1 MLHSNGKTTAFDRKP
16 ITPIPDY
23 STDFTDYAHP
33 SPTSITSTTIRVPYK
48 NCPGTYSST
57 LPHRISIRHVHT
69 SSIAP
74 LLFHRRSGEFTNK
87 PIDNFPA
94 LLHRLRMDTPLF
106 QRTPIRSLPVDD
118 VGNFRCERCI
128 DPVSPEKLQCRRA
141 DHPRKNTLHPTQ
153 NHQGCRTASHN
164 LIRDKGSTQK
174 FRLFGQQSVQVR
186 NTPAIKRPYSRP
198 VSNHARTIFC
208 RKKINNPLPFQ
219 ILHSSSSFHR
229 FTRVDHPFSTPVT
242 THSPTAAP
250 SILLHPTHTPPVT
263 VLHAFGFVC
272 FRPPKLHIFSKKS
285 FFLFHFTSNHTLRN
299 VLSSR
304 ALSFV
309 LFIQYTV
316 LILDIHLT

>member
-1 MLHSNGKTTAFDRKP
+1 M
-16 ITPIPDY
+16 
-23 STDFTDYAHP
+23 
-33 SPTSITSTTIRVPYK
+33 
-48 NCPGTYSST
+48 
-57 LPHRISIRHVHT
+57 
-69 SSIAP
+69 
-74 LLFHRRSGEFTNK
+74 NK
-87 PIDNFPA
+87 PINNFPT

-153 NHQGCRTASHN
+153 NHQGSRTASHN
-164 LIRDKGSTQK
+164 LIRNKGSTQK

-186 NTPAIKRPYSRP
+186 NTPAIKRPYGRP

-219 ILHSSSSFHR
+219 ILHSSSSFYR
-229 FTRVDHPFSTPVT
+229 FTRVDHLFSTPVPVV
-242 THSPTAAP
+242 THFLSPAP
-250 SILLHPTHTPPVT
+250 YPSPPNSP
-263 VLHAFGFVC
+263 HWSPSYASSASSF

-285 FFLFHFTSNHTLRN
+285 FFLFPFTSNHTLRN

>member
-1 MLHSNGKTTAFDRKP
+1 MLHSNGKTTAFDRKT

-23 STDFTDYAHP
+23 STDFTDYTHP
-33 SPTSITSTTIRVPYK
+33 FPTPIPPITSTTTRAPYLLK
-48 NCPGTYSST
+48 VCPNAYSST
-57 LPHRISIRHVHT
+57 LPHR
-69 SSIAP
+69 
-74 LLFHRRSGEFTNK
+74 RSGELMNK
-87 PIDNFPA
+87 PINNFPT

-141 DHPRKNTLHPTQ
+141 DHPRKNTLHPTL

-219 ILHSSSSFHR
+219 ILHSSSSFHH
-229 FTRVDHPFSTPVT
+229 FTRDRPSLFNTRCHTFS
-242 THSPTAAP
+242 HSG
-250 SILLHPTHTPPVT
+250 SLHPSPPNSPLRSPSYT
-263 VLHAFGFVC
+263 FSASSF
-272 FRPPKLHIFSKKS
+272 FRPPKLHFFSKKS
-285 FFLFHFTSNHTLRN
+285 FFLFPFTSNHTRRN
-299 VLSSR
+299 VLSSSI
-304 ALSFV
+304 LSVVFS
-309 LFIQYTV
+309 IQYTV

>member
-1 MLHSNGKTTAFDRKP
+1 
-16 ITPIPDY
+16 
-23 STDFTDYAHP
+23 
-33 SPTSITSTTIRVPYK
+33 
-48 NCPGTYSST
+48 
-57 LPHRISIRHVHT
+57 
-69 SSIAP
+69 
-74 LLFHRRSGEFTNK
+74 
-87 PIDNFPA
+87 
-94 LLHRLRMDTPLF
+94 MDTPLF
-106 QRTPIRSLPVDD
+106 QRAPIRPLPVNDM
-118 VGNFRCERCI
+118 GNFRCERCI

-263 VLHAFGFVC
+263 ILRVLGFVFFSTSKITYFLKKIVFSLPFYLKSHASKRFEFESPILC
-272 FRPPKLHIFSKKS
+272 SLHTIHRPHFRHSPHVNPRKPFAYIFSILICVAFRFLLGALPFSYPVKKHKKIY
-285 FFLFHFTSNHTLRN
+285 F
-299 VLSSR
+299 
-304 ALSFV
+304 ALHSIKIN
-309 LFIQYTV
+309 LYICKNK
-316 LILDIHLT
+316 

>member
-1 MLHSNGKTTAFDRKP
+1 M
-16 ITPIPDY
+16 
-23 STDFTDYAHP
+23 
-33 SPTSITSTTIRVPYK
+33 
-48 NCPGTYSST
+48 
-57 LPHRISIRHVHT
+57 
-69 SSIAP
+69 
-74 LLFHRRSGEFTNK
+74 NK
-87 PIDNFPA
+87 PINNFPT

-285 FFLFHFTSNHTLRN
+285 FFLFPFTSNHTLRN